1 LKFSPR
7 NISNSLTKKNET
19 LNMEKKAEITRVL
32 SPIPSRLS
40 EEILKKSKF
49 FKNKGKNLARKTN
62 NKDR

>member
-1 LKFSPR
+1 
-7 NISNSLTKKNET
+7 
-19 LNMEKKAEITRVL
+19 MEKKAEITRVL